1 MLNSVT
7 KKVAED
13 DIQLKLNKTATR
25 KNLITKVLPFTG
37 LIFLILLFSLT
48 TDGKFLDD
56 MKVEDVAGWI
66 NKKITPIGGTGG
78 EFARA
83 LIGMTEN

>member
-48 TDGKFLDD
+48 TDGKFWMIQTFRCSSISALHLLLFPSGQRLYTPLDQ
-56 MKVEDVAGWI
+56 WI
-66 NKKITPIGGTGG
+66 
-78 EFARA
+78 
-83 LIGMTEN
+83 

>member
-37 LIFLILLFSLT
+37 LIFLILLFF
-48 TDGKFLDD
+48 TDDRRKILDD
-56 MKVEDVAGWI
+56 SNFSVLVNQCFTLVIISVGAAFVHASGSMV
-66 NKKITPIGGTGG
+66 
-78 EFARA
+78 
-83 LIGMTEN
+83 